1 MRIDHIAIWVD
12 DLEKMRDFYLQYFDT
27 TSGDLYVNPEKKF
40 SSYFIS
46 FKGGSSRVEL
56 MNRHDISKS
65 NTAQGLSMGL
75 THLAFTVGSRE
86 RVDEMVEMF
95 RKNGFEIDGE
105 PRLSGDG
112 YYEAVILDPESNLV
126 ELLAEVK

>member
-27 TSGDLYVNPEKKF
+27 TSGDLYVNPAKKF

-46 FKGGSSRVEL
+46 FEGGGSRVEL
-56 MNRHDISKS
+56 MNRHDISKR

-86 RVDEMVEMF
+86 RVDEMVEIF
-95 RKNGFEIDGE
+95 RKNGLYVH
-105 PRLSGDG
+105 RRSRR
-112 YYEAVILDPESNLV
+112 SC
-126 ELLAEVK
+126 